1 MKRFNFVL
9 AAALTATLV
18 LTACDITIVPPG
30 PPTPDVEI
38 SSLGTPDTPRWDGT
52 IANGDDV
59 VFKLSFPA
67 VGASNVVYVELE
79 SNLSLELKNPKNFT
93 TVASSHGPSYFAR
106 DLGGLS
112 STSLDGLD
120 SQAIGP
126 SASCGGS
133 CIIISGVTA
142 KTYFARVTNDSG
154 ASVATSLYFFSRPQA
169 DLEEPNDSPSDGNP
183 TSFDMLAAGGDTATI
198 ELLDDVD
205 FWTVNRAG
213 SINFIT
219 KPGNPVNLAIEV
231 VNSTGVRIAG
241 PFAPSI
247 IQVFAGDI
255 LKVYSASRR
264 AGPQATSQY
273 WLVGQP

>member
-9 AAALTATLV
+9 AAAVAATL
-18 LTACDITIVPPG
+18 LLSACNITITPSG
-30 PPTPDVEI
+30 PPTPDVII
-38 SSLGTPDTPRWDGT
+38 SSLGTPGTPQWDGS

-67 VGASNVVYVELE
+67 VGASNVVYVELG
-79 SNLSLELKNPKNFT
+79 SNLRLELKNPNDFT

-106 DLGGLS
+106 GLGGLS

-126 SASCGGS
+126 TSSCGGS
-133 CIIISGVTA
+133 CIIISGVSA

-154 ASVATSLYFFSRPQA
+154 APVATSLYFFSRPQA
-169 DLEEPNDSPSDGNP
+169 DLEEPNDNASDGNP
-183 TSFDMLAAGGDTATI
+183 TPFDMLAAGGDTGTI

-205 FWTVNRAG
+205 FRTVNRDG
-213 SINFIT
+213 SVNFT
-219 KPGNPVNLAIEV
+219 SKPGNPVDLEIEV
-231 VNSTGVRIAG
+231 VNSSGVRIAG
-241 PFAPSI
+241 PFGPSI

-264 AGPQATSQY
+264 AGPPATSQY
-273 WLVGQP
+273 WLLGQP